1 MNWSPFLEIFVGLFL
16 LLGVGLGWFTRIAP
30 IVIELAC
37 GVLIFAGF
45 LLAEQAMDYDPWN
58 WELSSEALRVYIML
72 GAFAAVPAFIAALI
86 GRMIKRRRE
95 T

>member
-1 MNWSPFLEIFVGLFL
+1 MNWSPFLEIFVALFV
-16 LLGVGLGWFTRIAP
+16 LLGIGLGWFTRIP
-30 IVIELAC
+30 LIVIGAVC
-37 GVLIFAGF
+37 GVLVFAGF

-58 WELSSEALRVYIML
+58 WELSSEALWVYFML